1 MSGSMKTKVISSPFN
16 EPLDPE
22 KKTFG
27 CVKPNGRPKRREKA
41 ARCFTVVSLNSRLF
55 LHVSSSNRLLIE
67 ASLAF
72 RVPRP

>member
-22 KKTFG
+22 
-27 CVKPNGRPKRREKA
+27 NNSERPKRREKA
-41 ARCFTVVSLNSRLF
+41 AAVLYSCVTEFKA
-55 LHVSSSNRLLIE
+55 LHVSSSNRRLIE

-72 RVPRP
+72 RVARP